1 MIKKELFFILLAGII
16 LAGAIAVFVPLA
28 TTEQVLPVTLNVT
41 TPSDRTISFALTQDD
56 QNRLDFGTTFPGTTV
71 IKTVNISR
79 GSEPPAFVSI
89 SWKGTITPWLEV
101 SDNNF
106 LLTDSPQLKVSAFT
120 PKNADAGSYSGLLVI
135 AYKKTLFSTVL

>member
-1 MIKKELFFILLAGII
+1 MIQKELFFILLAGI
-16 LAGAIAVFVPLA
+16 LFAGAIAVFVPLA

-41 TPSDRTISFALTQDD
+41 TPSDRAISFALTYGD

-89 SWKGTITPWLEV
+89 SWNGTIKPWLEV

-106 LLTDSPQLKVSAFT
+106 LLTDSRQLNVSAVI
-120 PKNADAGSYSGLLVI
+120 PKNADAGSYSGQLVI